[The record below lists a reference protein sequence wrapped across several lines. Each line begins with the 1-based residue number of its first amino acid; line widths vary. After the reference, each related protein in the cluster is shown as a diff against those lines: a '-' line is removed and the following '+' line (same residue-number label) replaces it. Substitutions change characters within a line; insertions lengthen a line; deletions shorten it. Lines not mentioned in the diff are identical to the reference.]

1 MDWLINRLIEQIPN
15 TMSTLNK
22 WLSDNLCIYYKLF
35 IMGITLEMYALK
47 KHLIQVTIYCTVTDA
62 SNSS

>member
-1 MDWLINRLIEQIPN
+1 MDWLINGLIEQIPN
-15 TMSTLNK
+15 TMFTLNK

-35 IMGITLEMYALK
+35 IMGIILEMYALK
-47 KHLIQVTIYCTVTDA
+47 KHLIQVKIYCIVTDA

>member
-1 MDWLINRLIEQIPN
+1 MDWLINGLIEQIPN
-15 TMSTLNK
+15 TLFTLNK
-22 WLSDNLCIYYKLF
+22 WLSDNLFIYYKLF

-47 KHLIQVTIYCTVTDA
+47 KHSFRVTKYCIVTDA